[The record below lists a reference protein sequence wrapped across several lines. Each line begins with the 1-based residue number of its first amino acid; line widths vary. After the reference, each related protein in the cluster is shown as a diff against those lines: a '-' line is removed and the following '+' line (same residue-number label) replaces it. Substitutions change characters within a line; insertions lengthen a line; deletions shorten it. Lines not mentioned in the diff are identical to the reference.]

1 MAQWPDNRNQGGNR
15 PEFDRTIIRPAGKP
29 QAAQR
34 AEPAKATQEAPLQKT
49 PPRQKK
55 SSPKLVYAG
64 LAVGFLLFGGVVGGL
79 THLFTS
85 GSISFSPPENL
96 PGNDVAELSDGVEAP
111 VQGDTDGQNV
121 QVTETDNKPI
131 EQPAPETVVA
141 SDDELDVPA
150 DPFFDMALSAVI
162 PLAGDPVLLGSGA
175 SSRRIE
181 LSERPVPTNANTGKV
196 AVPTL
201 TAFVLDSQMLDA
213 DGNLVIRA
221 PGSEADFQFGNF
233 GGGED
238 TEGLVVEEDQTSDG
252 GTDLPVF
259 LKPPTDTLDLFLTE
273 RPIGQGPSR
282 IEVRERIEKATSLSD
297 YLKAKGFDE
306 DVLKPLQEF
315 AQSEFKKGDLIAG
328 DTIAVRGVRM
338 PNKVGRIGDYYRPV
352 QISFH
357 SKDGY
362 LGTAA
367 FSLSRDG
374 DSYVHGADP
383 WFGKTIVE
391 EKIASDKGAGDG
403 GVSAGKTHRLI
414 DGLYAT
420 AVRNAV
426 PASIVGEAIAYL
438 APTTDLKRA
447 IKPDE
452 RFTLVFTDAPRD
464 EKRGGGRV
472 LFAGVRRGD
481 DWSVRCY
488 VLKAPGN
495 RGFACVSEGG
505 KVSLSGAMLVP
516 VKGVLTSKFGMRFHP
531 IKKTERLH
539 AGVDWAAPTGTPIR
553 AAFSGKVTYRDVR
566 GGYGNFIEL
575 THKDGITTRYAHMH
589 EYGDGIEKG
598 TVVQAGDLI
607 GYVGTT
613 GLSTGPHLHF
623 EIRQRGEPTD
633 PLAFEME
640 TGSDA
645 PQSVASKDLKDY
657 RSVVGEILSV
667 Q

>member
-1 MAQWPDNRNQGGNR
+1 MLYAAMA
-15 PEFDRTIIRPAGKP
+15 I
-29 QAAQR
+29 
-34 AEPAKATQEAPLQKT
+34 
-49 PPRQKK
+49 
-55 SSPKLVYAG
+55 
-64 LAVGFLLFGGVVGGL
+64 GFLVLGGAAGGIA
-79 THLFTS
+79 HLISS
-85 GSISFSPPENL
+85 GAISLSPPEEIGL
-96 PGNDVAELSDGVEAP
+96 QEIAEAVTDSATPENAP
-111 VQGDTDGQNV
+111 QQDPD
-121 QVTETDNKPI
+121 
-131 EQPAPETVVA
+131 ETVANDQALEQDV
-141 SDDELDVPA
+141 DDTALTNEEDLDVPA

-162 PLAGDPVLLGSGA
+162 PLAGDPVLLKDGA
-175 SSRRIE
+175 ANRRID
-181 LSERPVPTNANTGKV
+181 LSERPVPAAAIGDGAASVPSV
-196 AVPTL
+196 A
-201 TAFVLDSQMLDA
+201 AYVLDSQMLDD

-233 GGGED
+233 GGGDEA
-238 TEGLVVEEDQTSDG
+238 EGIVVEEDAQPADDDSP
-252 GTDLPVF
+252 DLPVF
-259 LKPPTDTLDLFLTE
+259 LKPSTDTLNLYLTE

-282 IEVRERIEKATSLSD
+282 VEVREEVAKAAT
-297 YLKAKGFDE
+297 LKDFLKGKGFDE
-306 DVLKPLQEF
+306 EVLDSLVEF
-315 AQSEFKKGDLIAG
+315 VKENFDKNDLIAG
-328 DTIAVRGVRM
+328 DKIAVRGVRM

-352 QISFH
+352 QISIYGRE
-357 SKDGY
+357 GY
-362 LGTAA
+362 IGTAA
-367 FSLSRDG
+367 YSVGRDG
-374 DSYVHGADP
+374 DGYVAGADP

-391 EKIASDKGAGDG
+391 QKIAGEEATQPANS
-403 GVSAGKTHRLI
+403 HRLI
-414 DGLYAT
+414 DGVYAT

-438 APTTDLKRA
+438 APMTDLKRS

-452 RFTLVFTDAPRD
+452 RVTLVFTDSARD

-495 RGFACVSEGG
+495 RGFACVNEGG

-539 AGVDWAAPTGTPIR
+539 AGVDWAAPTGTAIH

-575 THKDGITTRYAHMH
+575 THKDGITSRYAHMH
-589 EYGDGIEKG
+589 EYADGIQLG
-598 TVVQAGDLI
+598 SVVQAGDLI

-623 EIRQRGEPTD
+623 EIRHRGEPTD

-640 TGSDA
+640 TGAEA
-645 PQSVASKDLKDY
+645 PQSVGGKDLQEY
-657 RSVVGEILSV
+657 RTVIADILSV

>member
-1 MAQWPDNRNQGGNR
+1 MVQWPDNQNPGAHR
-15 PEFDRTIIRPAGKP
+15 PEFDRTVIRPSQKAP
-29 QAAQR
+29 QAGPTA
-34 AEPAKATQEAPLQKT
+34 T
-49 PPRQKK
+49 PPQKPGAAPAMGAAPK
-55 SSPKLVYAG
+55 RSPIVLYA
-64 LAVGFLLFGGVVGGL
+64 AMAIGFLVLGGAAGGIA
-79 THLFTS
+79 HLISS
-85 GSISFSPPENL
+85 GAISLSPPEEIGLQDIAEAVSDSATPENA
-96 PGNDVAELSDGVEAP
+96 PQQDPDETAANDQALEQDVD
-111 VQGDTDGQNV
+111 DTALTNEED
-121 QVTETDNKPI
+121 
-131 EQPAPETVVA
+131 
-141 SDDELDVPA
+141 LDVPA

-162 PLAGDPVLLGSGA
+162 PLAGDPVLLKDGA
-175 SSRRIE
+175 ANRRID
-181 LSERPVPTNANTGKV
+181 LSERPVPAAAIGDGAASVPSV
-196 AVPTL
+196 A
-201 TAFVLDSQMLDA
+201 AYVLDSQMLDD

-233 GGGED
+233 GGGDEA
-238 TEGLVVEEDQTSDG
+238 EGIVVEEDAQPGDDG
-252 GTDLPVF
+252 SPDLPVF
-259 LKPPTDTLDLFLTE
+259 LKPSTDTLNLYLTE

-282 IEVRERIEKATSLSD
+282 VEVREEVAKAAP
-297 YLKAKGFDE
+297 LKDFLKGKGFDE
-306 DVLKPLQEF
+306 EVLDSLVEF
-315 AQSEFKKGDLIAG
+315 VKDNFDKSDLIAG
-328 DTIAVRGVRM
+328 DKIAVRGVRM

-352 QISFH
+352 QISIYGRE
-357 SKDGY
+357 GY
-362 LGTAA
+362 IGTAA
-367 FSLSRDG
+367 YSVGRDG
-374 DSYVHGADP
+374 DGYVAGADP

-391 EKIASDKGAGDG
+391 QKIAGEEATQPANS
-403 GVSAGKTHRLI
+403 HRLI
-414 DGLYAT
+414 DGVYAT

-438 APTTDLKRA
+438 APMTDLKRS

-452 RFTLVFTDAPRD
+452 RVTLVFTDSARD

-495 RGFACVSEGG
+495 RGFACVNEGG

-539 AGVDWAAPTGTPIR
+539 AGVDWAAPTGTAIH

-575 THKDGITTRYAHMH
+575 THKDGITSRYAHMH
-589 EYGDGIEKG
+589 EYADGIQLG
-598 TVVQAGDLI
+598 SVVQAGDLI

-623 EIRQRGEPTD
+623 EIRHRGEPTD

-640 TGSDA
+640 TGAEA
-645 PQSVASKDLKDY
+645 PQSVGGKDLQEY
-657 RSVVGEILSV
+657 RTVIADILSV

>member
-1 MAQWPDNRNQGGNR
+1 MA
-15 PEFDRTIIRPAGKP
+15 I
-29 QAAQR
+29 
-34 AEPAKATQEAPLQKT
+34 
-49 PPRQKK
+49 
-55 SSPKLVYAG
+55 
-64 LAVGFLLFGGVVGGL
+64 GFLVLGGAAGGIA
-79 THLFTS
+79 HLISS
-85 GSISFSPPENL
+85 GAISLSPPEEIGLQDIAEAVSDSASPENA
-96 PGNDVAELSDGVEAP
+96 PQQDPDETAANDQALEQDVD
-111 VQGDTDGQNV
+111 DTALTNEED
-121 QVTETDNKPI
+121 
-131 EQPAPETVVA
+131 
-141 SDDELDVPA
+141 LDVPA

-162 PLAGDPVLLGSGA
+162 PLAGDPVLLKDGA
-175 SSRRIE
+175 ANRRID
-181 LSERPVPTNANTGKV
+181 LSERPVPAAAIGDGAASVPSV
-196 AVPTL
+196 A
-201 TAFVLDSQMLDA
+201 AYVLDSQMLDD

-233 GGGED
+233 GGGDEA
-238 TEGLVVEEDQTSDG
+238 EGIVVEEDARPGDDG
-252 GTDLPVF
+252 SPDLPVF
-259 LKPPTDTLDLFLTE
+259 LKPSTDTLNLYLTE

-282 IEVRERIEKATSLSD
+282 VEVREEVAKAAP
-297 YLKAKGFDE
+297 LKDFLKGKGFDE
-306 DVLKPLQEF
+306 EVLDSLVEF
-315 AQSEFKKGDLIAG
+315 VKDNFDKSDLIAG
-328 DTIAVRGVRM
+328 DKIAVRGVRM

-352 QISFH
+352 QISIYGRE
-357 SKDGY
+357 GY
-362 LGTAA
+362 IGTAA
-367 FSLSRDG
+367 YSVGRDG
-374 DSYVHGADP
+374 DGYVAGADP

-391 EKIASDKGAGDG
+391 QKIAGEEATQPANS
-403 GVSAGKTHRLI
+403 HRLI
-414 DGLYAT
+414 DGVYAT

-438 APTTDLKRA
+438 APMTDLKRS

-452 RFTLVFTDAPRD
+452 RVTLVFTDSARD

-495 RGFACVSEGG
+495 RGFACVNEGG

-539 AGVDWAAPTGTPIR
+539 AGVDWAAPTGTAIH

-575 THKDGITTRYAHMH
+575 THKDGITSRYAHMH
-589 EYGDGIEKG
+589 EYADGIQLG
-598 TVVQAGDLI
+598 SVVQAGDLI

-623 EIRQRGEPTD
+623 EIRHRGEPTD

-640 TGSDA
+640 TGAEA
-645 PQSVASKDLKDY
+645 PQSVGGKDLQEY
-657 RSVVGEILSV
+657 RTVIADILSV